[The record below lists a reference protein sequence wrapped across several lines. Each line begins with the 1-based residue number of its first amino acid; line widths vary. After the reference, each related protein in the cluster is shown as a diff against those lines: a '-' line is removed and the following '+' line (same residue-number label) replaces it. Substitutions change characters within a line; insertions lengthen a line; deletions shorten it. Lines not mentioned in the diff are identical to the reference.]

1 MADEESF
8 LDEDVEAGGESEIG
22 QRGGFISTL
31 LLRILKWA
39 AIAIAAIIF
48 IVTVVIVTMRIMN
61 RGTRPAA
68 VPAVSEEYR
77 ATPKRLSY
85 YNNFEDIR
93 TRTADETPYT
103 VIARVALGYDDG
115 NKNLYNEIV
124 ERTPKLQDLI
134 RSYFTQKT
142 AAEVEPKNE
151 EIVKEELKVRVNSV
165 LSSGKIEDVIFLEYN
180 VIPL

>member
-8 LDEDVEAGGESEIG
+8 LEEDVSAGAEAEVG
-22 QRGGFISTL
+22 QGGGFLSAL
-31 LLRILKWA
+31 LLKILKWA
-39 AIAIAAIIF
+39 AIAVAAIIF
-48 IVTVVIVTMRIMN
+48 IVTVVIFTMRIMS

-85 YNNFEDIR
+85 YDNFEDIR
-93 TRTADETPYT
+93 TRTADETTYT
-103 VIARVALGYDDG
+103 VIARVALGYDG
-115 NKNLYNEIV
+115 NNKNLYNEIV

-142 AAEVEPKNE
+142 ANEVEPRNE
-151 EIVKEELKVRVNSV
+151 EIVKEELKVRINSI
-165 LSSGKIEDVIFLEYN
+165 LSSGKVEDVIFLEYN
-180 VIPL
+180 VIPM